1 MKTTLPKRF
10 QTKLKV
16 CACSCNKSNNQTEFL
31 FVVGLCL
38 TWETPHTHTHTKRR
52 WYLTG
57 TRIKPAIERKKEK
70 KKKHKYIN
78 EQKSTKLKH
87 CNLLVAENRIAQWDL
102 IALRTCVLKTCSY
115 YQLSGYCA
123 HSWQNSLHLFQLQK
137 HRLHYSLSPQHQHF
151 FHSCDFFLIFFLN
164 FLLFAAFIESVCK
177 SYLFIWS
184 KKYWRQHSIR
194 VDKNR
199 TTIFFSTKFLNQRK
213 VCVNEK
219 NCVINTRNFAIC
231 W

>member
-1 MKTTLPKRF
+1 MNKNPQNWNIVIYWSPK
-10 QTKLKV
+10 
-16 CACSCNKSNNQTEFL
+16 
-31 FVVGLCL
+31 
-38 TWETPHTHTHTKRR
+38 
-52 WYLTG
+52 
-57 TRIKPAIERKKEK
+57 
-70 KKKHKYIN
+70 
-78 EQKSTKLKH
+78 
-87 CNLLVAENRIAQWDL
+87 
-102 IALRTCVLKTCSY
+102 IALPSEIWLHFVLACLKLAHIISYLVIVHIRDKIRYTCSSY
-115 YQLSGYCA
+115 KNIVYII
-123 HSWQNSLHLFQLQK
+123 LF
-137 HRLHYSLSPQHQHF
+137 RLNIS
-151 FHSCDFFLIFFLN
+151 IFFIRVIFFIFFFN